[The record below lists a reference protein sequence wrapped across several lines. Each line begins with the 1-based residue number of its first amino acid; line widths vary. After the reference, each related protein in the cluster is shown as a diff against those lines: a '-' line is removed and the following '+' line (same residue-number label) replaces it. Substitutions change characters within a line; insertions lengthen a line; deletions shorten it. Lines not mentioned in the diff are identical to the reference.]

1 MIKPTRA
8 FVASDGTVHTEL
20 CKIQEHEIRLILR
33 DMLSGEVA
41 ASSAEMSILDA
52 AASALVTAKEK
63 VLDILTTSS
72 RSRPA
77 TRKING
83 ASRKPRATT
92 PKAPTAS

>member
-8 FVASDGTVHTEL
+8 FVASDGSTFAKLEDAQAHELSQLLTPSWNEHGGPETEWTPAVVGPVL
-20 CKIQEHEIRLILR
+20 VELR
-33 DMLSGEVA
+33 
-41 ASSAEMSILDA
+41 
-52 AASALVTAKEK
+52 EK

-92 PKAPTAS
+92 PKPAAL

>member
-8 FVASDGTVHTEL
+8 FVASDGSTFSKLEDAQRHEL
-20 CKIQEHEIRLILR
+20 NLLLLPSYEGRQHNEDWLPIH
-33 DMLSGEVA
+33 A
-41 ASSAEMSILDA
+41 ADVLVNEA
-52 AASALVTAKEK
+52 AK

>member
-8 FVASDGTVHTEL
+8 FMASDGTVHTEL
-20 CKIQEHEIRLILR
+20 SKVQEVEIALLLGKA
-33 DMLSGEVA
+33 LSDHVT
-41 ASSAEMSILDA
+41 ASDLSAVLAMA
-52 AASALVTAKEK
+52 AAALVADRDN

-92 PKAPTAS
+92 KAAPAA

>member
-20 CKIQEHEIRLILR
+20 SRIQEHEIKLLLR
-33 DMLSGEVA
+33 SKLEGDVSLSAEGEALVDVA
-41 ASSAEMSILDA
+41 AKIMVQER
-52 AASALVTAKEK
+52 EK